1 MKDRSTETATG
12 GMTITRVFD
21 APRELVFKAWTDPAQ
36 FAHWFG
42 GREAAV
48 PVSTVSMDVRPGGDW
63 RATMF
68 AGPDRHEIH
77 WHGSYREVAE
87 PERLV
92 FTISDQPAET
102 AGDEVVTVVLT
113 ELGDSRTEM
122 RVHQGGGHLTPEG
135 YEMAKQGYAGFFD
148 AMEELLARR

>member
-1 MKDRSTETATG
+1 MNDRSTETATG

-21 APRELVFKAWTDPAQ
+21 APRDLVFKAWTDPAQ
-36 FAHWFG
+36 FAQWFG
-42 GREAAV
+42 GKEAEV
-48 PVSTVSMDVRPGGDW
+48 PVSRVSMDVRPGGDW

-68 AGPDRHEIH
+68 AGPDRQEIH
-77 WHGSYREVAE
+77 WHGSYREVVE

-92 FTISDQPAET
+92 FTLSDQPSDT

-135 YEMAKQGYAGFFD
+135 YEMVKQGYTGFFD

>member
-1 MKDRSTETATG
+1 MNDRSTETATG

-42 GREAAV
+42 GREAEV

-122 RVHQGGGHLTPEG
+122 RVHQGGGHLTPEQ
-135 YEMAKQGYAGFFD
+135 YEGAKQGYAAFFD
-148 AMEELLARR
+148 ALEELLARR